1 MPHAVP
7 HATRTS
13 RVALLAFALTVALSS
28 TTVAQ
33 SSGERPAPAV
43 TYIEVDTRDVTPQF
57 EYPGRAEALE
67 TVQLRARVEGFL
79 QKRTFREGADV
90 KAGETLFMIERAP
103 YEVVVDQRSAEVAAA
118 EATLVNAAAD
128 YKRKA
133 ALAKRKDVSQASLD
147 QSRAA
152 LESARADV
160 LRLKASLR
168 AAQLDLD
175 YTTIKS
181 PIDGTTG
188 VARYSVGNLVGPS
201 SEPLATVTT
210 IDPIHINIQVSE
222 KQLIDA
228 RRRGIDLDNPTVAP
242 ALLLSDGSS
251 YPFEGVFD
259 FLAPTVNRGTDTV
272 TARATFPNS
281 AKLLLPGQFVT
292 VIVRQKQP
300 ESALAVPQASVQQ
313 DAKGYFVLLVGSDDT
328 VELRRISVGRQISGD
343 WIVLDGLAGGERV
356 IVDGIQKAAPGAKVK
371 PSPRTPAK
379 GS

>member
-1 MPHAVP
+1 MPHAYSR
-7 HATRTS
+7 ATRCVS
-13 RVALLAFALTVALSS
+13 VALIALAILFQAVAP
-28 TTVAQ
+28 TFAQ
-33 SSGERPAPAV
+33 SNGERPAPAV
-43 TYIEVDTRDVTPQF
+43 TYVVVDTRDVTPQF

-67 TVQLRARVEGFL
+67 TVELRARVEGFL
-79 QKRTFREGADV
+79 QKRNFREGADV

-103 YEVVVDQRSAEVAAA
+103 YEVVVDQRTAEVAAA
-118 EATLVNAAAD
+118 DAALVNAAAD
-128 YKRKA
+128 FKRKS
-133 ALAKRKDVSQASLD
+133 ALAKRNDVSQASLD

-181 PIDGTTG
+181 PINGTTG
-188 VARYSVGNLVGPS
+188 IPRYSVGNLVGPS

-210 IDPIHINIQVSE
+210 IDPIHVNIQVSE

-251 YPFEGVFD
+251 YPFEGAFD
-259 FLAPTVNRGTDTV
+259 FLAPTVDRGTDTV
-272 TARATFPNS
+272 TARAKFPNPE
-281 AKLLLPGQFVT
+281 KLLLPGQFVT

-300 ESALAVPQASVQQ
+300 ESALSVPQASVQQ
-313 DAKGYFVLLVGSDDT
+313 DAKGYFVLLVGADDT
-328 VELRRISVGRQISGD
+328 AELRRISVGRQIDGD
-343 WIVLDGLAGGERV
+343 WVVLDGLAGGERV

-371 PSPRTPAK
+371 ASPRTPAK

>member
-1 MPHAVP
+1 MPHAHP
-7 HATRTS
+7 QATRCFS
-13 RVALLAFALTVALSS
+13 VALLALAITFQVIAPAF
-28 TTVAQ
+28 AQ
-33 SSGERPAPAV
+33 SGGGRPAPAV

-79 QKRTFREGADV
+79 QERTFREGADV

-103 YEVVVDQRSAEVAAA
+103 YEVIVDQRSAEVAAA

-133 ALAKRKDVSQASLD
+133 ALAKRNDVSQASLD
-147 QSRAA
+147 QSRAD
-152 LESARADV
+152 LESARAAV

-181 PIDGTTG
+181 PIGGTTG

-201 SEPLATVTT
+201 SDPLATVTT
-210 IDPIHINIQVSE
+210 IDPIHVNIQVSE

-242 ALLLSDGSS
+242 SLLLSDGSA

-259 FLAPTVNRGTDTV
+259 FLAPTVDRGTDTV
-272 TARATFPNS
+272 TARATFPNPE
-281 AKLLLPGQFVT
+281 KLLLPGQFVT

-300 ESALAVPQASVQQ
+300 ERALAVPQASVQQ
-313 DAKGYFVLLVGSDDT
+313 DAKGYFVLLVGTDDT
-328 VELRRISVGRQISGD
+328 AELHRISVGRQIRGD
-343 WIVLDGLAGGERV
+343 WVVLDGLAGGERV
-356 IVDGIQKAAPGAKVK
+356 IVDGIQKAAPGAKVNA
-371 PSPRTPAK
+371 SPRTPAK